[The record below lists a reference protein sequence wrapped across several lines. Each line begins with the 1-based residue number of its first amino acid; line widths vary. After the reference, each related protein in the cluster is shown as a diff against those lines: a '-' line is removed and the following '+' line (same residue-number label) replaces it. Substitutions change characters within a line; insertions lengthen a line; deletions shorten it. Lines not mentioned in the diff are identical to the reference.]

1 MLSPLD
7 AFEVCTHGWGERGP
21 PIVIRNAWQNFH
33 FAPDG
38 WVFLYAPRNKEELKI
53 LRVILEA
60 AYAFT
65 TA

>member
-7 AFEVCTHGWGERGP
+7 AFEVCTLGWGERGP
-21 PIVIRNAWQNFH
+21 PIVIRNMWQNFH

-38 WVFLYAPRNKEELKI
+38 WVFLYASRTEEDLKI
-53 LRVILEA
+53 LRMILEA
-60 AYAFT
+60 AYSFT